1 MIKNEREDERSKG
14 SSACAR
20 ASAGLTLT
28 DQLPVSSIATVD
40 VDGRPPADVWRDL
53 ARSLG
58 FRDQLVR
65 SIRDGPR
72 GLTLAE
78 TYDILAGAGVTALDG
93 SYADLA
99 RDVARGDSRALWT
112 LLRASAEFGQ
122 PRDRREAIG
131 VGIDA
136 PLSAVATG
144 PLAVFGLADRTE
156 TDSTDRTETIAV
168 RVGAGFREQRAD
180 QRRAVCSLLA
190 DLAQVFDVRL
200 VASGLTRRYLAH
212 KHRADLPGVSDPCND
227 GPRAGR
233 MADLVNDALG
243 AFDPDGRPIAIL
255 RVIAADPAETLSYHA
270 LASEGQVSRSRV
282 RQCVGEL
289 RDHELVAT
297 FNGPDE
303 TTVDLLPAGGRLLE
317 RLDEQIGRQRR
328 LDECVSD
335 PRKPSDHGRVT
346 PPAWETPPTA
356 GRTGEAD
363 AIVAADAAAHDSQ
376 RDWQHGAVEVRYLN
390 RREHVSATASAE
402 SGGIGLVDHPI
413 TPQDDGRQPGW
424 SYDER
429 ADQLVVSAEY
439 SNPLQ
444 WWVAVA
450 RALASSRTWNQ
461 VLAPARLDGGAG
473 ADADG
478 EGDLAGLDAADLR
491 ILRDGRCLGWLAD
504 RDADGE
510 SFADRLK
517 QARADLLDLTRSL
530 KHGEYADRDAFR
542 GEILR
547 FAQGLA
553 GTMAHLLDLAGVDV
567 VRELRLPEFRRDR
580 RADDRF
586 RADLAK
592 TLAIG
597 TAIQSRYG
605 HFATYRQLF
614 ETRLAKRKSA
624 IPPDVDAADPFAS
637 LVGSF
642 AIVGPGVS
650 ALESD
655 LRAGLRSPVDV
666 HDDAPEI
673 ALRVPIADRT
683 DARPAFAQAVRSM
696 CEAKDLAPTRTA
708 VTVLRA
714 FLESPYDAAAAL
726 HGLAPETKAPGRELA
741 AAELRYALST
751 LAPDQI
757 MPDVPPTVSKVVHA
771 LLTAVEPLSQRE
783 LADRAGVSPRSVRTH
798 RAVLEAFDLVREAG
812 AGLRFALPF
821 HDERMDADRD
831 GGAAILPSYAI
842 GNPDRDGLT
851 RGSDVLFRVVERL
864 IDDPSRLADPSDPIG
879 GVFFNVDSERWDAVT
894 DRLCRPDAWSWLSPW
909 VSVAGALLDIN
920 DDRDRSLPI
929 IMGTDPNQCAIRQV
943 SASTTPSAATVD
955 TR

>member
-1 MIKNEREDERSKG
+1 M
-14 SSACAR
+14 
-20 ASAGLTLT
+20 
-28 DQLPVSSIATVD
+28 
-40 VDGRPPADVWRDL
+40 
-53 ARSLG
+53 
-58 FRDQLVR
+58 
-65 SIRDGPR
+65 
-72 GLTLAE
+72 
-78 TYDILAGAGVTALDG
+78 
-93 SYADLA
+93 
-99 RDVARGDSRALWT
+99 
-112 LLRASAEFGQ
+112 
-122 PRDRREAIG
+122 
-131 VGIDA
+131 
-136 PLSAVATG
+136 
-144 PLAVFGLADRTE
+144 
-156 TDSTDRTETIAV
+156 
-168 RVGAGFREQRAD
+168 
-180 QRRAVCSLLA
+180 
-190 DLAQVFDVRL
+190 FDVRL

-335 PRKPSDHGRVT
+335 PRKSSDHGRVT

-413 TPQDDGRQPGW
+413 TPQDDGRQSGW

-450 RALASSRTWNQ
+450 RALASARTWNQ
-461 VLAPARLDGGAG
+461 VLTPARLDGDADV
-473 ADADG
+473 DADG

-491 ILRDGRCLGWLAD
+491 LLRDGRCLGWLAD

-614 ETRLAKRKSA
+614 ETRPAKRKSA

-831 GGAAILPSYAI
+831 GGAAVLPSYAI

-864 IDDPSRLADPSDPIG
+864 IDDPSRLADPSTRSAACSSMSIRRGGTPSPISC
-879 GVFFNVDSERWDAVT
+879 VDRTPGRGSR
-894 DRLCRPDAWSWLSPW
+894 RGSRSPGRC
-909 VSVAGALLDIN
+909 S
-920 DDRDRSLPI
+920 
-929 IMGTDPNQCAIRQV
+929 T
-943 SASTTPSAATVD
+943 STTIATARYRSSWGLIRTSARSD
-955 TR
+955 R